1 MVAVVPAAFVLG
13 VSAAKEIL
21 AVRLHCVVGML
32 VGVVRPLM
40 AKPDTW
46 A

>member
-1 MVAVVPAAFVLG
+1 MVAVVPVEFVLG
-13 VSAAKEIL
+13 VSAEKEMV